1 MAQLTQ
7 RHLVRKTDFPLLP
20 SSPFPAPRRHSRL
33 RGLCWALCFEG
44 LARGDLTLTA
54 QAGKQALSIEAA
66 GKASA
71 LH

>member
-33 RGLCWALCFEG
+33 LVLGFVFEG
-44 LARGDLTLTA
+44 LASSDLTLTA